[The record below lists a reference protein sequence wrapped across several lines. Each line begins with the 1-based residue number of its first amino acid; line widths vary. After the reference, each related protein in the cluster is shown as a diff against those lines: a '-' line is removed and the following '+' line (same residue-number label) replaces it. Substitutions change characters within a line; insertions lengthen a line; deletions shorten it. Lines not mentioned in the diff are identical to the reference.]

1 MIELTPTAQT
11 KLLEVRDL
19 EPARPVLRV
28 FVRGRSCSGYVYG
41 LALDE
46 ASADDDA
53 VFEQGGIRV
62 AIDPTSLQFVEGARI
77 DYVESSEGAGFIVT
91 NERFAETDGGG
102 CSCGGSGGGCGGG
115 GGGGCGGGGACGCG
129 HGG

>member
-11 KLLEVRDL
+11 KLLEVRGL
-19 EPARPVLRV
+19 EPGRQILRV
-28 FVRGRSCSGYVYG
+28 FVRGKSCSGYVYG

-46 ASADDDA
+46 GTSDEDA

-62 AIDPTSLQFVEGARI
+62 AVDPTSFQFVDGARI

-91 NERFAETDGGG
+91 NERFAGGE
-102 CSCGGSGGGCGGG
+102 CACGGKGHGGGGCGGG
-115 GGGGCGGGGACGCG
+115 GGGCACGG
-129 HGG
+129 H

>member
-1 MIELTPTAQT
+1 MVIELTPSAQT

-19 EPARPVLRV
+19 EPARKILRV

-46 ASADDDA
+46 ATSSEDA

-62 AIDPTSLQFVEGARI
+62 AVDPTSIEYVDGARI
-77 DYVESSEGAGFIVT
+77 DYVESSEGAGFTVT
-91 NERFAETDGGG
+91 NERFGGG
-102 CSCGGSGGGCGGG
+102 ECACGGNGHGGG
-115 GGGGCGGGGACGCG
+115 GGGGGGGACACG
-129 HGG
+129 GH

>member
-1 MIELTPTAQT
+1 MIELTPVAQT

-41 LALDE
+41 LSLDE
-46 ASADDDA
+46 KTADDDA

-62 AIDPTSLQFVEGARI
+62 AIDPLSAEYVDGARI
-77 DYVESSEGAGFIVT
+77 DYVESSDGSGFVVT
-91 NERFAETDGGG
+91 NERFSESGGCGGGG
-102 CSCGGSGGGCGGG
+102 CSCGKG
-115 GGGGCGGGGACGCG
+115 
-129 HGG
+129 

>member
-1 MIELTPTAQT
+1 MVELTPTAQT

-19 EPARPVLRV
+19 EPGRQVLRV

-46 ASADDDA
+46 TAADDDA

-62 AIDPTSLQFVEGARI
+62 AVDPMSVQFVDGARI
-77 DYVESSEGAGFIVT
+77 DYIESSEGAGFIVT
-91 NERFAETDGGG
+91 NDRLAEADAGGG
-102 CSCGGSGGGCGGG
+102 CGSGGG
-115 GGGGCGGGGACGCG
+115 GCACG
-129 HGG
+129 HG

>member
-19 EPARPVLRV
+19 EPARQVLRV

-46 ASADDDA
+46 STADDDA

-62 AIDPTSLQFVEGARI
+62 AIDPMSLQFVDGARI
-77 DYVESSEGAGFIVT
+77 DYIESSEGAGFIVT
-91 NERFAETDGGG
+91 NERFAGGE
-102 CSCGGSGGGCGGG
+102 CSCGGKGHGGGGCGGGCGGG
-115 GGGGCGGGGACGCG
+115 GCACGG
-129 HGG
+129 H